1 MSKLFMTENKGLMI
15 ITPKTYSGGAENVAA
30 RLSCFFADFMNVHVV
45 TFDASKIDYN
55 YAGKLVD
62 LELGDNKGAFGKVS
76 SIIKAAFSIKKIKKE
91 TNPMA
96 CISLIGHPNI
106 SNILSKNGELCVVSV
121 RTYLRKSPFLLK
133 RIFQKLYIK
142 FLYNRADKV
151 VAICE
156 GVKHD
161 LINYYGVEEAKID
174 VIYPYFDTQEIQTLS
189 CDELEDDV
197 SEIFNY
203 PVVITVG
210 RMTYDKG
217 HWHLIKAFKEI
228 KESQPDA
235 RLVILG
241 RGELEN
247 DLKALAKSM
256 GLEAHIHF
264 LGYRSNPYKYI
275 RAASVFAFPSLIE
288 GFGNALGEAI
298 ACGTPVVAADC
309 DVGPREIIAPT
320 SDFTQKAS
328 KNEIHACGILVP
340 PFDEKLNFDGNDIN
354 ENEGRLAAAIIEVL
368 TNKEL
373 REKMSE
379 SAKIRAESFDIKS
392 VTKQWQHLLGM
403 H

>member
-1 MSKLFMTENKGLMI
+1 MTENKSLMI

-30 RLSCFFADFMNVHVV
+30 RLSCFFAGFMNVQVV
-45 TFDASKIDYN
+45 TFDASKIDYD
-55 YAGKLVD
+55 YAGKLID
-62 LELGDNKGAFGKVS
+62 LELGDNKGALGKLS
-76 SIIKAAFSIKKIKKE
+76 SIIQAAFRIKKIKKE
-91 TNPMA
+91 TKPTA

-121 RTYLRKSPFLLK
+121 RTYLRKSPFALK
-133 RIFQKLYIK
+133 RIFQKLYIR
-142 FLYNRADKV
+142 FLYNKADKV

-156 GVKHD
+156 GVKYD
-161 LINYYGVEEAKID
+161 LINYYGIEEAKID

-197 SEIFNY
+197 AEIFSH
-203 PVVITVG
+203 PVIITVG

-228 KESQPDA
+228 KQRQPEA

-241 RGELEN
+241 RGELED
-247 DLKALAKSM
+247 DLKLLAKST
-256 GLEAHIHF
+256 GLEEHIHF

-275 RAASVFAFPSLIE
+275 RAATVFAFPSLIE

-309 DVGPREIIAPT
+309 DVGPREIIAPK
-320 SDFTQKAS
+320 SDFTKKAS
-328 KNEIHACGILVP
+328 ENEIHECGILVP
-340 PFDEKLNFDGNDIN
+340 PFDEKLNLDGNDIN
-354 ENEGRLAAAIIEVL
+354 ANEEHLAAAIIDVL
-368 TNKEL
+368 TNAEM

-379 SAKIRAESFDIKS
+379 GAKVRAASFDIKS
-392 VTKQWQHLLGM
+392 VTKQWRNLLEL

>member
-1 MSKLFMTENKGLMI
+1 MTENKGLMI

-30 RLSCFFADFMNVHVV
+30 RLSCFFADHMNVHVV
-45 TFDASKIDYN
+45 TFDASKIDYD
-55 YAGKLVD
+55 YAGKLID
-62 LELGDNKGAFGKVS
+62 LELGDNKGAVGKVS
-76 SIIKAAFSIKKIKKE
+76 SIVRAAFSIKKIKKE
-91 TNPMA
+91 IKPTA

-121 RTYLRKSPFLLK
+121 RTYLRKSPFALK
-133 RIFQKLYIK
+133 RIFQKLYVK
-142 FLYNRADKV
+142 FLYNKADKV

-156 GVKHD
+156 GVKYD
-161 LINYYGVEEAKID
+161 LINYYGVDEAKID

-189 CDELEDDV
+189 CDELENDV
-197 SEIFNY
+197 AEIFSH
-203 PVVITVG
+203 PVIITVG

-228 KESQPDA
+228 KQHQPDA

-241 RGELEN
+241 RGELED
-247 DLKALAKSM
+247 DLKSLAKST
-256 GLEAHIHF
+256 GLQDHIHF

-320 SDFTQKAS
+320 SDFTKKAS
-328 KNEIHACGILVP
+328 ENETHACGILVP
-340 PFDEKLNFDGNDIN
+340 PFDEELNLNGDDIN
-354 ENEGRLAAAIIEVL
+354 ENEGRLAAAIVDVL
-368 TNKEL
+368 TNTGM
-373 REKMSE
+373 REEMSK
-379 SAKIRAESFDIKS
+379 SAKIRAESFDIKR
-392 VTKQWQHLLGM
+392 VTKQWQSLLGM

>member
-1 MSKLFMTENKGLMI
+1 MTENKKLMI

-30 RLSCFFADFMNVHVV
+30 RLSCFFAGFMNVQVV
-45 TFDASKIDYN
+45 TFDASKIDYD
-55 YAGKLVD
+55 YAGKLID
-62 LELGDNKGAFGKVS
+62 LELGDNKGAFGKLK
-76 SIIKAAFSIKKIKKE
+76 SIILAAFSIKKIKRE
-91 TNPMA
+91 TKPTA

-121 RTYLRKSPFLLK
+121 RTYLRKSPFALK

-142 FLYNRADKV
+142 FLYNKADKV

-156 GVKHD
+156 GVKYD

-174 VIYPYFDTQEIQTLS
+174 VIYPYFDTQEIQMLS

-197 SEIFNY
+197 AEIFSH
-203 PVVITVG
+203 PVIITVG

-228 KESQPDA
+228 KKNLPDS

-241 RGELEN
+241 RGELEA
-247 DLKALAKSM
+247 DLKSLVKSM
-256 GLEAHIHF
+256 GLDEHIHF

-320 SDFTQKAS
+320 SDFTKKATE
-328 KNEIHACGILVP
+328 NETHACGILVP
-340 PFDEKLNFDGNDIN
+340 PFDEELNLNGDDIN
-354 ENEGRLAAAIIEVL
+354 ENEGRLAAAIVEVL
-368 TNKEL
+368 TNTGM
-373 REKMSE
+373 REEMSK
-379 SAKIRAESFDIKS
+379 SAKMRAESFDIKL
-392 VTKQWQHLLGM
+392 VTKQWQSLLGM